1 MLLCFLK
8 HVVLFYDISPQRI
21 RRSARINATAVVVED
36 SAGLPFRSLQEME
49 ILPTKMVV
57 FISPN
62 HNGDTMGYITLYN
75 QECVHIC
82 SYNVHIPHCITQT
95 KWGYN
100 GSEWDVNISYKTN
113 KKMSWF
119 HISLQCSVPGGQ
131 FFRSHAALA
140 AKL

>member
-57 FISPN
+57 FISSN
-62 HNGDTMGYITLYN
+62 HNGDTMGYIIYLCITLYI

-82 SYNVHIPHCITQT
+82 SYNVHIHIVSPKQSGDTM
-95 KWGYN
+95 GVN
-100 GSEWDVNISYKTN
+100 G
-113 KKMSWF
+113 M
-119 HISLQCSVPGGQ
+119 
-131 FFRSHAALA
+131 
-140 AKL
+140 